1 MSPADFGRTIREY
14 VPDPAS
20 GRLVYV
26 TGLQGSA

>member
-1 MSPADFGRTIREY
+1 MSTADFGRTICEY

>member
-1 MSPADFGRTIREY
+1 MSPADFGRNIREY
-14 VPDPAS
+14 LPDPVS